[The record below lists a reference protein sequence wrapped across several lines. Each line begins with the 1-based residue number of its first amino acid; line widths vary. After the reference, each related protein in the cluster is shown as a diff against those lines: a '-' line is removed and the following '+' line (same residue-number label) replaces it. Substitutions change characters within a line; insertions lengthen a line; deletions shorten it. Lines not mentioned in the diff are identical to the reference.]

1 MKKMI
6 VLTLVLVLFPI
17 NISYSIEDVKLKLPK
32 GSTGEI
38 YRAKAG
44 HNYYTVV
51 KVNGRERVMFA
62 NQYSLEIWNSPAG
75 TFHTKDD
82 IEQSVERGEMDF
94 QFLLYGQAA
103 TLNRELPAAELV
115 QTLVKESQEIF
126 SNRNT
131 ISPVEKQA
139 SASV

>member
-6 VLTLVLVLFPI
+6 VLALVLVLFPI

-51 KVNGRERVMFA
+51 RVDGRERVMFA
-62 NQYSLEIWNSPAG
+62 NEYSLERWSHPAG
-75 TFHTKDD
+75 TFHTRND
-82 IEQSVERGEMDF
+82 IEQSVERGDVKK
-94 QFLLYGQAA
+94 L
-103 TLNRELPAAELV
+103 REKSKDKVPDEVNMKADR
-115 QTLVKESQEIF
+115 TVKV
-126 SNRNT
+126 
-131 ISPVEKQA
+131 ISWH
-139 SASV
+139 

>member
-6 VLTLVLVLFPI
+6 VLALVLVLLPI

-51 KVNGRERVMFA
+51 KVDGRERVMFA
-62 NQYSLEIWNSPAG
+62 NEYSLERWSHPAG
-75 TFHTKDD
+75 TFHTRND
-82 IEQSVERGEMDF
+82 IEQSVERGDVKK
-94 QFLLYGQAA
+94 L
-103 TLNRELPAAELV
+103 REKSKDKVPDEVNIKADG
-115 QTLVKESQEIF
+115 TVKV
-126 SNRNT
+126 
-131 ISPVEKQA
+131 ISWQ
-139 SASV
+139 

>member
-6 VLTLVLVLFPI
+6 VLVLVLVLFPI

-51 KVNGRERVMFA
+51 KVDDRERVMFA
-62 NQYSLEIWNSPAG
+62 SEYSLERWSAPAG
-75 TFHTKDD
+75 IIATRDGL
-82 IEQSVERGEMDF
+82 EQSIKSGDVQRLREKSEGKVPDKVKVKADGTVE
-94 QFLLYGQAA
+94 
-103 TLNRELPAAELV
+103 V
-115 QTLVKESQEIF
+115 
-126 SNRNT
+126 
-131 ISPVEKQA
+131 ISWQ
-139 SASV
+139 

>member
-6 VLTLVLVLFPI
+6 VLALVLILFPI

-51 KVNGRERVMFA
+51 KADGREQVMFA
-62 NQYSLEIWNSPAG
+62 NEYRLEIWSHPAG
-75 TFHTKDD
+75 TLHDRDD
-82 IEQSVERGEMDF
+82 IEQSVEKGEVKK
-94 QFLLYGQAA
+94 L
-103 TLNRELPAAELV
+103 REKSKDKVPDEVNIKADG
-115 QTLVKESQEIF
+115 TVKV
-126 SNRNT
+126 
-131 ISPVEKQA
+131 ISWH
-139 SASV
+139 

>member
-6 VLTLVLVLFPI
+6 MLALVLVLFPI

-51 KVNGRERVMFA
+51 KVDGREQVMFA
-62 NQYSLEIWNSPAG
+62 NEYSLERWSSPAG
-75 TFHTKDD
+75 GIGIREGLEKAVKSGDVKKLREKSKDKVPD
-82 IEQSVERGEMDF
+82 EVKVKVNGTVE
-94 QFLLYGQAA
+94 
-103 TLNRELPAAELV
+103 V
-115 QTLVKESQEIF
+115 
-126 SNRNT
+126 
-131 ISPVEKQA
+131 ISWQ
-139 SASV
+139 

>member
-6 VLTLVLVLFPI
+6 VLALVLVLFPI

-51 KVNGRERVMFA
+51 KVDGRERVMFA
-62 NQYSLEIWNSPAG
+62 NEYSLERWSHPAG
-75 TFHTKDD
+75 TFHTRDD
-82 IEQSVERGEMDF
+82 IGQSVERGD
-94 QFLLYGQAA
+94 
-103 TLNRELPAAELV
+103 
-115 QTLVKESQEIF
+115 VKKLRGKSEGKVPDEVNIKADG
-126 SNRNT
+126 T
-131 ISPVEKQA
+131 VKVISWH
-139 SASV
+139 

>member
-6 VLTLVLVLFPI
+6 VLALVLVLFPI

-51 KVNGRERVMFA
+51 RVDGRERVMFA
-62 NQYSLEIWNSPAG
+62 NEYSLERWSHPAG
-75 TFHTKDD
+75 TFHTRDD
-82 IEQSVERGEMDF
+82 IGQSVERGD
-94 QFLLYGQAA
+94 
-103 TLNRELPAAELV
+103 
-115 QTLVKESQEIF
+115 VKKLRGKSEGKVPDKVKVKADGTVEV
-126 SNRNT
+126 
-131 ISPVEKQA
+131 ISWQ
-139 SASV
+139 